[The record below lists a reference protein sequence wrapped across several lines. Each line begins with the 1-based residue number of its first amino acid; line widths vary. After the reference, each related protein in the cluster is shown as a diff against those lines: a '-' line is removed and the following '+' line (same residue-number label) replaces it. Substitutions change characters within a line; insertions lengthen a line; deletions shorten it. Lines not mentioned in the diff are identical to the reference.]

1 MKLDDFAFACNH
13 LQSLPR
19 VLVLRAKSHSQEG
32 ENTNWLCLTF
42 NHALLDRIDSA
53 SEMSDFRCLHP
64 EDDCS
69 SMHDVYTIMGI
80 DKLRLPSKTAL
91 NKLSSALK
99 LSMFFDKNCVTSATR
114 SENGKL
120 LNLFCLDGNETKE
133 LPVLV
138 LPVLRTNLSYDK
150 FNNNAES
157 LKYLLN
163 AICRN
168 GNFLPYSKTTILCQQ
183 VSLRFGDLQNPAP
196 MQEELSKVYD
206 KLVFNAYTSTPP
218 RFLKFVTL
226 DRYTPDTGITT
237 VLIILERKA
246 YFEDEN
252 FLRAK
257 IDVMLSFI
265 RKHVGPLTVKFGSFQ
280 LVKPLCI
287 QQPTKDPLD
296 DCFIDPPPEDTELPM
311 KMNI

>member
-13 LQSLPR
+13 LWYKL
-19 VLVLRAKSHSQEG
+19 SQKG

-42 NHALLDRIDSA
+42 NHALLDCIDSA
-53 SEMSDFRCLHP
+53 SEMPDFRCLHP

-183 VSLRFGDLQNPAP
+183 VSLRFGDLQNPAS

>member
-13 LQSLPR
+13 LWYKL
-19 VLVLRAKSHSQEG
+19 SQKG

-237 VLIILERKA
+237 VLIIMERKA
-246 YFEDEN
+246 YFEDEK

-265 RKHVGPLTVKFGSFQ
+265 RKHVGQFTVKFGSFQ

>member
-13 LQSLPR
+13 LWYKL
-19 VLVLRAKSHSQEG
+19 SQKG

-257 IDVMLSFI
+257 IDVMSSFI

>member
-13 LQSLPR
+13 LWYKL
-19 VLVLRAKSHSQEG
+19 SQKG

-64 EDDCS
+64 EDDYS

-150 FNNNAES
+150 FNNTAES

>member
-13 LQSLPR
+13 LWYKL
-19 VLVLRAKSHSQEG
+19 SQKG

-183 VSLRFGDLQNPAP
+183 VSLRFGDLQNPAS

-287 QQPTKDPLD
+287 QQPTKDQLD

>member
-13 LQSLPR
+13 LWYKL
-19 VLVLRAKSHSQEG
+19 SQKG

-99 LSMFFDKNCVTSATR
+99 LSMFFDKNCITSATR

-237 VLIILERKA
+237 VLIIMERKA
-246 YFEDEN
+246 YFEDEK

-265 RKHVGPLTVKFGSFQ
+265 RKHVGQFTVKFGSFR
-280 LVKPLCI
+280 LIKPLCI

>member
-1 MKLDDFAFACNH
+1 
-13 LQSLPR
+13 
-19 VLVLRAKSHSQEG
+19 
-32 ENTNWLCLTF
+32 
-42 NHALLDRIDSA
+42 
-53 SEMSDFRCLHP
+53 
-64 EDDCS
+64 
-69 SMHDVYTIMGI
+69 MGI

-99 LSMFFDKNCVTSATR
+99 LSMFSGKNCVTSATR
-114 SENGKL
+114 SKNGKL

-163 AICRN
+163 VICRN
-168 GNFLPYSKTTILCQQ
+168 DNFLPNSKTTILCQQ
-183 VSLRFGDLQNPAP
+183 ISLRFGDLQNPAP
-196 MQEELSKVYD
+196 IQEELSKVYD

-218 RFLKFVTL
+218 RFLKFITL
-226 DRYTPDTGITT
+226 DKYTSGTGITT

-265 RKHVGPLTVKFGSFQ
+265 RKHVGPLTVKFGSFH
-280 LVKPLCI
+280 LVKPLCV

-296 DCFIDPPPEDTELPM
+296 NCFIDPPPEDSELPM
-311 KMNI
+311 KMDI

>member
-13 LQSLPR
+13 LWYKL
-19 VLVLRAKSHSQEG
+19 SQKG

-99 LSMFFDKNCVTSATR
+99 LSMFFDKNCITSATR

-265 RKHVGPLTVKFGSFQ
+265 RKHVWPLTVKFGSFQ

-296 DCFIDPPPEDTELPM
+296 DCFIDPPPEDTELPV

>member
-13 LQSLPR
+13 LWYKL
-19 VLVLRAKSHSQEG
+19 SQKG

-99 LSMFFDKNCVTSATR
+99 LSMFFDKNCITSATR

-183 VSLRFGDLQNPAP
+183 VSLRFGDLQNPAL

>member
-13 LQSLPR
+13 LWYKL
-19 VLVLRAKSHSQEG
+19 SQKG

-218 RFLKFVTL
+218 RFLKFVPL

>member
-13 LQSLPR
+13 LWYKL
-19 VLVLRAKSHSQEG
+19 SQKD

>member
-13 LQSLPR
+13 LWYKL
-19 VLVLRAKSHSQEG
+19 SQKG

-168 GNFLPYSKTTILCQQ
+168 GNFLLYSKTTILCQQ

-287 QQPTKDPLD
+287 QQPTKDQLD

>member
-13 LQSLPR
+13 LWYKL
-19 VLVLRAKSHSQEG
+19 SQKG

-120 LNLFCLDGNETKE
+120 LNLFYLDGKETKE
-133 LPVLV
+133 HPVLV